1 MEIKN
6 LSKSIDNVKIL
17 EDINLSIPKGIIY
30 GIVGRNGS
38 GKTTLFRSLASHYLL
53 DEGEIIINQQ
63 NINEFPHLK
72 NDLFYLDIQYQPL
85 EGMRLK
91 TIDNYFSLIYP
102 LFDSDRFWSLIEE
115 YKIADQQFQ
124 KFSKGEQCLIIVILA
139 LCTDCSYIILDE
151 PLDGLDVLVRKQ
163 VVDLMIDTI
172 SDQERSIILASHNLH
187 EMEKLADQVAI
198 LNNKTISTI
207 LDLTTVKMS
216 IHKIQVA
223 FKDSNL
229 PQFVREAAESII
241 SEGRVTTII
250 FDNYSEALKQR
261 IIAEEPIFIEDLPLS
276 LEDILVSKFSKEK
289 LKGDK

>member
-1 MEIKN
+1 
-6 LSKSIDNVKIL
+6 
-17 EDINLSIPKGIIY
+17 
-30 GIVGRNGS
+30 
-38 GKTTLFRSLASHYLL
+38 
-53 DEGEIIINQQ
+53 
-63 NINEFPHLK
+63 
-72 NDLFYLDIQYQPL
+72 
-85 EGMRLK
+85 MRLK

-115 YKIADQQFQ
+115 YKIGDQQFQ

-151 PLDGLDVLVRKQ
+151 PLDGLDVIVRKQ

-187 EMEKLADQVAI
+187 ELEKLADQVAI